1 MLDELRSTIKKLE
14 NEREQA
20 RFYAKE
26 LEQELK
32 QTKEDLKDNHFN
44 LIEPLKKR
52 LFELESIIQEKEHRV
67 KRSYKKK
74 LRR

>member
-1 MLDELRSTIKKLE
+1 LE

-26 LEQELK
+26 LEHEL
-32 QTKEDLKDNHFN
+32 QLTKNDLHENQIQ
-44 LIEPLKKR
+44 LIEPLKSR
-52 LFELESIIQEKEHRV
+52 LIELESLIQEKEQKV
-67 KRSYKKK
+67 KKQYRRK